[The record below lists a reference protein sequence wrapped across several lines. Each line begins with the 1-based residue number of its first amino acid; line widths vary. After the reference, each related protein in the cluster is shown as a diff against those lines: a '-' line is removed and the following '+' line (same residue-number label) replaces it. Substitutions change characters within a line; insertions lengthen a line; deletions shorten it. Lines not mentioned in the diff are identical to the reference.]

1 MDVYAGWG
9 ADLYGCGCYL
19 GRGEEIGVDDAGG
32 VV

>member
-1 MDVYAGWG
+1 MDVYAWV
-9 ADLYGCGCYL
+9 ADLYGCGCCL